1 MRRDWKGMIMSEMKT
16 PVRNPVAVLR
26 EEFDD
31 WAVLFNP
38 DTTQVVG
45 INPVGV
51 TVWKLIDGKR
61 TLDDVV
67 LQIEDLYDEVP
78 ENARDEVGAF
88 IQNLTEGGFVG
99 YEVTGLD

>member
-1 MRRDWKGMIMSEMKT
+1 MNKVSS

-38 DTTQVVG
+38 DTAQAVG

-51 TVWKLIDGKR
+51 SVWRLIDGKR
-61 TLDDVV
+61 TIKDVVQKIEQQFDDVSETV
-67 LQIEDLYDEVP
+67 QEEVS
-78 ENARDEVGAF
+78 AF
-88 IQNLTEGGFVG
+88 VENLTEGGFVG
-99 YEVTGLD
+99 SSVEGFD

>member
-1 MRRDWKGMIMSEMKT
+1 MSDGCS

-38 DTTQVVG
+38 DTAQAVG

-51 TVWKLIDGKR
+51 CVWKLIDGKR
-61 TLDDVV
+61 TIDDMVA
-67 LQIEDLYDEVP
+67 QIEDIYDDVP
-78 ENARDEVGAF
+78 DSVCDDIAVF
-88 IQNLTEGGFVG
+88 IQNLTEGGFIG
-99 YEVTGLD
+99 YEVEGLD

>member
-1 MRRDWKGMIMSEMKT
+1 MNNGCS
-16 PVRNPVAVLR
+16 PVRNPVTVLR

-38 DTTQVVG
+38 DTAQAVG

-51 TVWKLIDGKR
+51 SVWKMIDGKQ
-61 TLDDVV
+61 TIDDMVAQIAKTYDDVP
-67 LQIEDLYDEVP
+67 DS
-78 ENARDEVGAF
+78 ARDDIVAF

-99 YEVTGLD
+99 YAVEEMD

>member
-1 MRRDWKGMIMSEMKT
+1 MDDGCS

-38 DTTQVVG
+38 DTAQAVG

-51 TVWKLIDGKR
+51 SVWKLIDGKR
-61 TLDDVV
+61 TIDDMVA
-67 LQIEDLYDEVP
+67 QIVKLYDEVP
-78 ENARDEVGAF
+78 DSVRDDIAAF
-88 IQNLTEGGFVG
+88 IQNLSEGGFVG
-99 YEVTGLD
+99 YEVESLD

>member
-1 MRRDWKGMIMSEMKT
+1 MNEEKP

-38 DTTQVVG
+38 DTAQAVG

-51 TVWKLIDGKR
+51 AVWKWIDGKR
-61 TLDDVV
+61 TIEDVV
-67 LQIEDLYDEVP
+67 RLIEQQYEEVP
-78 ENARDEVGAF
+78 ESVQEEVF
-88 IQNLTEGGFVG
+88 SFVEDLTEGGFVG
-99 YEVTGLD
+99 YKVEMN

>member
-1 MRRDWKGMIMSEMKT
+1 MSERKS
-16 PVRNPVAVLR
+16 PIRNPVAVLR

-38 DTTQVVG
+38 DTAQAVG

-61 TLDDVV
+61 TLEEVV
-67 LQIEDLYDEVP
+67 SELKQRYEDVP
-78 ENARDEVGAF
+78 ESVQEEVGTF
-88 IQNLTEGGFVG
+88 IHDLTEGGFVG
-99 YEVTGLD
+99 YEVENLN

>member
-1 MRRDWKGMIMSEMKT
+1 MSEGLS

-38 DTTQVVG
+38 DTAQAVG

-51 TVWKLIDGKR
+51 AVWKLIDGKR
-61 TLDDVV
+61 TIDDVF
-67 LQIEDLYDEVP
+67 IKIAADYDDVP
-78 ENARDEVGAF
+78 ESAREDICAF
-88 IQNLTEGGFVG
+88 IQELTKGGFVG
-99 YEVTGLD
+99 YAVEDLD

>member
-1 MRRDWKGMIMSEMKT
+1 MNEVCS

-38 DTTQVVG
+38 DTAQAVG
-45 INPVGV
+45 INPIGV

-61 TLDDVV
+61 TLDDV
-67 LQIEDLYDEVP
+67 LSHIKNHYEDVP
-78 ENARDEVGAF
+78 ETAREDISSF
-88 IQNLTEGGFVG
+88 IKNLTEGGFVG
-99 YEVTGLD
+99 RRIEDAD

>member
-1 MRRDWKGMIMSEMKT
+1 MSDGLS

-38 DTTQVVG
+38 DTAQAVG

-61 TLDDVV
+61 TIDDVV
-67 LQIEDLYDEVP
+67 SQIVECYDDVP
-78 ENARDEVGAF
+78 ECARDDVVAF
-88 IQNLTEGGFVG
+88 IQCLTEGGFVG
-99 YEVTGLD
+99 YEVKDLD

>member
-1 MRRDWKGMIMSEMKT
+1 MSEQKT
-16 PVRNPVAVLR
+16 PIRNPVAVLR

-38 DTTQVVG
+38 DTAQAMG

-61 TLDDVV
+61 SVEDVVSEIKTQYDDVP
-67 LQIEDLYDEVP
+67 ESAHEEVK
-78 ENARDEVGAF
+78 AF
-88 IQNLTEGGFVG
+88 IQNLTEGGFIG
-99 YEVTGLD
+99 YEVKGLK